1 MPPGMGIIKWAPG
14 ILLVTLAVTALCVA
28 WRRRTRLSPADF
40 AVVCGA
46 AAITLVLGGPF
57 YDFDKGIRFLLIAAV
72 PAAVTVS
79 FLLAQM
85 PAGRWR
91 SGLSV
96 VLGGAVLVSAVFYVR
111 NGRGPSI
118 SPAAADELREV
129 AASLPPNSR
138 MLVVARHGLEWWAA
152 WILHTHIAQPRA
164 VKPEDWTKFDHV
176 FYLVEKERTGFGPPM
191 GGPQGGPQGGMRAG
205 PRGGNGGPP
214 PGGGMP
220 AGLFETRVPE
230 GSVAVHEGRF
240 FRLSDAPTPAMTNKG
255 GSD

>member
-1 MPPGMGIIKWAPG
+1 
-14 ILLVTLAVTALCVA
+14 
-28 WRRRTRLSPADF
+28 

-46 AAITLVLGGPF
+46 AVMTLALGGPF
-57 YDFDKGIRFLLIAAV
+57 YDFVKGMRFLLIAAV
-72 PAAVTVS
+72 PAAVTLS
-79 FLLAQM
+79 FLQAQM

-91 SGLSV
+91 SGVAIL
-96 VLGGAVLVSAVFYVR
+96 LGVAGLLGAGLYAGH
-111 NGRGPSI
+111 GRGPTI

-129 AASLPPNSR
+129 AATLPADGR

-176 FYLVEKERTGFGPPM
+176 LYLVEKERSGFGPPM
-191 GGPQGGPQGGMRAG
+191 GGPQGGAQGGMRPG
-205 PRGGNGGPP
+205 PRGGDGGPP

-220 AGLFETRVPE
+220 GGLFEARAPE
-230 GSVAVHEGRF
+230 GSVAVHNGRF
-240 FRLSDAPTPAMTNKG
+240 FRLSDAPRPAMANKA